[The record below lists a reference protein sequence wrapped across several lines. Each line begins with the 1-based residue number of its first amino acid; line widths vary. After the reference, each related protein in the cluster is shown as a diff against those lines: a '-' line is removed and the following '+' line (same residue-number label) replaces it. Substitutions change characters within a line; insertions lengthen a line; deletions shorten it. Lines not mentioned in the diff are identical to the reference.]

1 MERRPEPE
9 LMDDL
14 AQARAYAEADF
25 AAADQALVERFAA
38 AFGPLAGRVVDLG
51 CGPGGIPLRLARAL
65 PQATVIG
72 VDGAAPMLA
81 LARAALRAPEA
92 AEAARR
98 VTLLRAHLPALP
110 LAPHSA
116 DAVFS
121 NSLLHHLA
129 DPLDLWCTARAI
141 ARPGAPVFVCDLF
154 RPASEAEAQQ
164 IVDAAGSSAD
174 PLLRRDFYCSLLAA
188 YTPDEVQAQ
197 LATCGLVGALEV
209 STISERH
216 LLVSGRVPGG

>member
-14 AQARAYAEADF
+14 AQARAYAAADF
-25 AAADQALVERFAA
+25 AAADQALVERFVA

-51 CGPGGIPLRLARAL
+51 CGPGGVPLRLARAL
-65 PQATVIG
+65 PRATVIG
-72 VDGAAPMLA
+72 VDGAAAMLA
-81 LARAALRAPEA
+81 LARAAVRSPAAADLAP
-92 AEAARR
+92 R
-98 VTLLRAHLPALP
+98 VSLVRAHLPAVP
-110 LAPHSA
+110 FATASA

-129 DPLDLWCTARAI
+129 DPLDLWRTARAL

-154 RPASEAEAQQ
+154 RPASEAEAQA
-164 IVDAAGSSAD
+164 IVDAAGSSDD

-188 YTPDEVQAQ
+188 YTPDEVRAQ
-197 LATCGLVGALEV
+197 LATCGLAGALEV

-216 LLVSGRVPGG
+216 LLVSGRLG